1 MIINKFKKFLNTSRI
16 NKFNFIL
23 IFSIFVM
30 QFNNFFL
37 NVYIVLKKNYEER
50 MILAYGYCDKQGY
63 GFVKKIND
71 EFNISNNVKII
82 NYDNKY
88 PSSNIF
94 INQFHDIENYQY
106 LILLNNYENNNFE
119 IEFNKIK
126 DYQACSL
133 YKKK

>member
-1 MIINKFKKFLNTSRI
+1 
-16 NKFNFIL
+16 
-23 IFSIFVM
+23 M

-37 NVYIVLKKNYEER
+37 NVYIILKKNYVER

-63 GFVKKIND
+63 GFVKDIND

-82 NYDNKY
+82 NYDEKY
-88 PSSNIF
+88 PSTYIF

-126 DYQACSL
+126 AYQACSL